1 MKMKK
6 VTLMVAVLFL
16 FSGIIY
22 MNSGATVFASADAG
36 KALFNGAGKCKNCH
50 KTTDK
55 KKVGPGLAGITKRA
69 TDGWIRSWLKD
80 PKAVWTANDPYTAG
94 LKKIM
99 KKEGKPK
106 PSHKTKALSDQE
118 INDLMDY
125 LKTM

>member
-1 MKMKK
+1 MRI
-6 VTLMVAVLFL
+6 VALIAATFFL
-16 FSGIIY
+16 FSGT
-22 MNSGATVFASADAG
+22 MAFADAEAG
-36 KALFNGAGKCKNCH
+36 KTLYKKSGKCKNCH

-69 TDGWIRSWLKD
+69 SDEWLRGWLKD
-80 PKAVWTANDPYTAG
+80 PKAVWTANDPYVAG

-106 PSHKTKALSDQE
+106 PSHKTKDLSDQE

-125 LKTM
+125 MKTL